1 MKILIVYKASGLSDN
16 PFVRLLAEGIRACG
30 FEVVC
35 SAGEFWNNA
44 EAYDVIHLQWP
55 EELFGW
61 SYPTAEQVAA
71 LRQQF
76 RTLHEKGIPVV
87 YTRHNTRPHKGDAQL
102 AEA

>member
-87 YTRHNTRPHKGDAQL
+87 YTRHNTRPHKL
-102 AEA
+102 SLIHI

>member
-76 RTLHEKGIPVV
+76 HLGLRVLETPVQVIKLH
-87 YTRHNTRPHKGDAQL
+87 L
-102 AEA
+102 AELHLLAVSV

>member
-1 MKILIVYKASGLSDN
+1 MRILIVYKASGLSDN

-35 SAGEFWNNA
+35 SVGEFWNRA

-71 LRQQF
+71 LRERF
-76 RTLHEKGIPVV
+76 RTLHEKEIPVV
-87 YTRHNTRPHKGDAQL
+87 YTRG
-102 AEA
+102 